1 MFIEVTL
8 SLLQGFG
15 KTLLIFALTLAF
27 SVPLGLLVCF
37 GSMSKLGFTV
47 GGKKI
52 CPVSIIS
59 KAFVWIIRG
68 TPLMLQLIVIY
79 YGPGL
84 LFHTDLM
91 PRFTAVLVAFV
102 VNYAAYFSEIYRG
115 GIESIP
121 GGQYEACA
129 VLGMTKAQT
138 FFRVILM
145 QVVKRIIPPMSNE
158 IITLVKDTS
167 LARVIAV
174 YEIIWSAQAYIK
186 LNGLIWPLFY
196 TGAFYL
202 AFSGLL
208 TLLLGRLEKKLGYF
222 KI

>member
-1 MFIEVTL
+1 MFVEVTL
-8 SLLQGFG
+8 SLFQGFG

-52 CPVSIIS
+52 CPVSIIT

-115 GIESIP
+115 GIESVP

-186 LNGLIWPLFY
+186 LNGLI
-196 TGAFYL
+196 L
-202 AFSGLL
+202 AAVLYGRVLSRVQRSSHSAAWQAREKARLL
-208 TLLLGRLEKKLGYF
+208 
-222 KI
+222 

>member
-1 MFIEVTL
+1 MFVEVTL
-8 SLLQGFG
+8 SLFEGFG

-115 GIESIP
+115 GIESVP

-158 IITLVKDTS
+158 IITLVKDSS
-167 LARVIAV
+167 LARVISV
-174 YEIIWSAQAYIK
+174 
-186 LNGLIWPLFY
+186 F
-196 TGAFYL
+196 
-202 AFSGLL
+202 
-208 TLLLGRLEKKLGYF
+208 
-222 KI
+222 

>member
-52 CPVSIIS
+52 CPVSIITI
-59 KAFVWIIRG
+59 AFVWIIRG

-115 GIESIP
+115 GIESVP